1 MSMGDKEEKNKL
13 YEDAIYWHLIGEGYT
28 EYRAE
33 VEAKRRMAR
42 VNTI

>member
-1 MSMGDKEEKNKL
+1 MWDKEEKNKL
-13 YEDAIYWHLIGEGYT
+13 YKDAIYWHLIGEGYT

-42 VNTI
+42 GDII